1 MAAGFSENTTT
12 TLERNGWSVVELPEG
27 LTLEVLRRKGAPF
40 RGSRYFERFAGEVA
54 ETPTSEG
61 SIAVYSGIL
70 EGTLN
75 RRYEDCER
83 LLVDFGRTL
92 PDGCEALIGSA
103 ATYVYLLSHHRAA
116 KGTFPIPG
124 YYTWTSDRYRETHL
138 VVGVFGRERP
148 IVVAPLSEKQG
159 KGVGVMPLIVPAQ
172 ARG

>member
-12 TLERNGWSVVELPEG
+12 TLERNGWSVVELSHG
-27 LTLEVLRRKGAPF
+27 LTLEVLRQQDAPF
-40 RGSRYFERFAGEVA
+40 RGDRYFREFAGEVA
-54 ETPTSEG
+54 ETPTSAG
-61 SIAVYSGIL
+61 SIAVYPGIL

-83 LLVDFGRTL
+83 LLGEFGRAL
-92 PDGCEALIGSA
+92 PDGCMALIGSA
-103 ATYVYLLSHHRAA
+103 ATYVYLLSCHRAA

-124 YYTWTSDRYRETHL
+124 YYTWTCDRYRDTHL
-138 VVGVFGRERP
+138 VIGVFGRERP

>member
-1 MAAGFSENTTT
+1 MAIGFSEGTAAI
-12 TLERNGWSVVELPEG
+12 LERNWWSVVELPEG

-40 RGSRYFERFAGEVA
+40 RGSRYFERFAGEVV
-54 ETPTSEG
+54 ETPTIEG
-61 SIAVYSGIL
+61 HVAVNWGIL
-70 EGTLN
+70 QGTLN
-75 RRYEDCER
+75 RRYEDCES
-83 LLVDFGRTL
+83 LLAEFGRTL

-124 YYTWTSDRYRETHL
+124 YYTWTSDRYRETQL